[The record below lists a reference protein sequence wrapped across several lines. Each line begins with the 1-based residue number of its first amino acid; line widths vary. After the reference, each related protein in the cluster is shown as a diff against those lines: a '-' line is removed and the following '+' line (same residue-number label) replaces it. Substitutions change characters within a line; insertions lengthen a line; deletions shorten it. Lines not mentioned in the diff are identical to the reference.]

1 MQITAEQIL
10 RESRE
15 LQEQG
20 FKPPTQK
27 ITDVTELNEY
37 RLRKRK
43 EFEDLVRRVRWNVSI
58 WVKVCSDMAWPLP
71 ALCSC
76 LTYAQAEGRVVACA
90 KSRQSTPQGGGKAR
104 WRGFERGVYKQAVN
118 EQGRA

>member
-1 MQITAEQIL
+1 MALSSCLLCAQITAEQIL

-20 FKPPTQK
+20 FKPPTNR

-43 EFEDLVRRVRWNVSI
+43 EFEDLVRRVRWNMSV
-58 WVKVCSDMAWPLP
+58 WVKVLSQSACLVNCR
-71 ALCSC
+71 ALLC
-76 LTYAQAEGRVVACA
+76 T
-90 KSRQSTPQGGGKAR
+90 
-104 WRGFERGVYKQAVN
+104 
-118 EQGRA
+118 

>member
-58 WVKVCSDMAWPLP
+58 WVKVRSDMPWALP
-71 ALCSC
+71 AQCCC
-76 LTYAQAEGRVVACA
+76 LTQA
-90 KSRQSTPQGGGKAR
+90 
-104 WRGFERGVYKQAVN
+104 
-118 EQGRA
+118 